1 MSPMML
7 FLHLSQLRSDAASFD
22 RQADQ
27 ALERDNIGQHLVYRG
42 VAEGIRY
49 SLRVAETLLAHD
61 NPGLEPG
68 PLELVE

>member
-1 MSPMML
+1 MSPMMQL
-7 FLHLSQLRSDAASFD
+7 LHLSQLRADAETFD
-22 RQADQ
+22 KQADQ
-27 ALERDNIGQHLVYRG
+27 ALERDNIGQHLTYRG

-61 NPGLEPG
+61 NPGVEPG